1 MSDFKKIMVAVA
13 FSPYTEGIF
22 QYAARLASSLNT
34 DLVITNIIN
43 KRDVSAIKRLVQLG
57 YEVDSDHYIQGVK
70 EERQQILNQLLQN
83 NDIDPKR
90 IKIIFK
96 VGNPVRDLLDV
107 GIAENVDMI
116 IMGIKAQT
124 ELEQILIGSVAEK
137 VFRRSP
143 ITIVSYREENLA
155 KRLRKRL
162 KNK

>member
-22 QYAARLASSLNT
+22 KYAAQLASSLDA
-34 DLVITNIIN
+34 DLVIANIIN
-43 KRDVSAIKRLVQLG
+43 KRDVKAIMRLVQQG
-57 YEVDSDHYIQGVK
+57 YEVDSDDYVRGMT
-70 EERQQILNQLLQN
+70 EERQLILNQLLQN
-83 NDIDPKR
+83 NDLDPKR
-90 IKIIFK
+90 IKTIFK
-96 VGNPVRDLLDV
+96 VGNPVNDLLDI
-107 GIAENVDMI
+107 GLTENVDMI

-124 ELEQILIGSVAEK
+124 SLEHALIGSVAEK

-143 ITIVSYREENLA
+143 ITVVSYREENLA

>member
-22 QYAARLASSLNT
+22 KYAARLASSLDA
-34 DLVITNIIN
+34 DLVIANIIN
-43 KRDVSAIKRLVQLG
+43 KRDVKAIMRLVQQG
-57 YEVDSDHYIQGVK
+57 YEVDSDDYVRGMT
-70 EERQQILNQLLQN
+70 EERQLILNQLLQN
-83 NDIDPKR
+83 NDLDPKR

-96 VGNPVRDLLDV
+96 VGNPVNDLLDIGV
-107 GIAENVDMI
+107 TENVDMI
-116 IMGIKAQT
+116 IMGIKAQNS
-124 ELEQILIGSVAEK
+124 LEHVLIGSVAEK

-143 ITIVSYREENLA
+143 ITVVSYREENLA

>member
-22 QYAARLASSLNT
+22 KYAARLASSLDA
-34 DLVITNIIN
+34 DLVIANIIN
-43 KRDVSAIKRLVQLG
+43 KRDVKAIMRLVQQG
-57 YEVDSDHYIQGVK
+57 YEVDSDDYVRGMT

-83 NDIDPKR
+83 NDLDPKR
-90 IKIIFK
+90 IKTIFK
-96 VGNPVRDLLDV
+96 VGNPVNDLLDIGV
-107 GIAENVDMI
+107 TENVDMI

-124 ELEQILIGSVAEK
+124 SLEHALIGSVAEK

-162 KNK
+162 KNE